1 MSSYSCGVAREKR
14 GRWPFFSSQT
24 KSNPFHM
31 LFGGKYVTIGKLSV
45 TVSEMLNFFKILPYV
60 RPKVQWWSTGDW
72 LVWTKCCPILLIKHI
87 FQNLSF
93 GSVIATFFDYLPC
106 FLLSLVFRLFSLAM
120 LMSYLQVWT
129 AAIVFFYF
137 ILNMLISMK
146 PAYSHR
152 RYETSG
158 AVLAFMSIFIPVFY
172 IKNMDG
178 LDPNRIDDRVY
189 FLFLQYR

>member
-1 MSSYSCGVAREKR
+1 MLQEKR
-14 GRWPFFSSQT
+14 EADGLFFSSQT

-31 LFGGKYVTIGKLSV
+31 PFGGKYVTNGKLFV
-45 TVSEMLNFFKILPYV
+45 TVFEMFIYFLNSSLCKTKSSVVIH
-60 RPKVQWWSTGDW
+60 GW
-72 LVWTKCCPILLIKHI
+72 LVWTKCCPILLIKHT

-172 IKNMDG
+172 IKKMDG
-178 LDPNRIDDRVY
+178 LDMNRIENRVN
-189 FLFLQYR
+189 FMFLQYR